1 MWHWN
6 KNIKTSLEDEW
17 LERSSNVKNCV
28 FSQDAKG
35 ASINIDIYWEEQSE
49 ALLYQ
54 LCWGGSIEK
63 EEPTDW
69 VAKTA
74 PENQAPLMIRQK
86 IVISPSAEEHILLA
100 LQEKYPKRI
109 ILTFPAEM
117 AFGTGDH
124 ATTSSCLRLLCD
136 YAKKRAAQSWTLI
149 DIGCGTGVLALAGI
163 RLGAKHA
170 ISFDF
175 DENAIQIA
183 QRNIDRN
190 GGQDKIELFQ
200 ADVFEWS
207 PKESEKADLVLA
219 NLFATVLQAAFP
231 RIVQCIK
238 PGGRLIISGILKQQ
252 AEETIQAA
260 LREGLQV
267 EKTITRGKWFTAEL
281 KCPFNETSFR

>member
-1 MWHWN
+1 MWHWT
-6 KNIKTSLEDEW
+6 KNIEASLENEW
-17 LERSSNVKNCV
+17 LERTSSISNCV
-28 FSQDAKG
+28 LSQDAKG
-35 ASINIDIYWEEQSE
+35 TSINIDIYWEEESE

-54 LCWGGSIEK
+54 LCWGGRIEK
-63 EEPTDW
+63 EEATDW

-74 PENQAPLMIRQK
+74 PENQAPLIIRQK
-86 IVISPSAEEHILLA
+86 IVISPSAKEDILLA
-100 LQEKYPKRI
+100 LQKKYPKRI

-136 YAKKRAAQSWTLI
+136 YAKKREPESWTLT

-175 DENAIQIA
+175 DENAVQIA
-183 QRNIDRN
+183 ERNIERN

-207 PKESEKADLVLA
+207 PKEGEKADLVLA
-219 NLFATVLQAAFP
+219 NLFATVLQSAFP

-238 PGGRLIISGILKQQ
+238 PGGSLIISGILKQQ

-260 LREGLQV
+260 LREGLLV
-267 EKTITRGKWFTAEL
+267 DKTVTRGKWFTAKL
-281 KCPFNETSFR
+281 TLPRS

>member
-1 MWHWN
+1 MWHWQ
-6 KNIKTSLEDEW
+6 KNIEASLEDEW
-17 LERSSNVKNCV
+17 LERTSSISNCV
-28 FSQDAKG
+28 LSQDAKG
-35 ASINIDIYWEEQSE
+35 ISITIDIYWEDQIKAE
-49 ALLYQ
+49 LYQ

-63 EEPTDW
+63 EEATDW

-86 IVISPSAEEHILLA
+86 IVISPSDKEEILLA
-100 LQEKYPKRI
+100 LQAKYPKRI

-136 YAKKRAAQSWTLI
+136 YAKKREPESWTLT

-175 DENAIQIA
+175 DENAVQIA
-183 QRNIDRN
+183 QRNIERN
-190 GGQDKIELFQ
+190 GGQDKINLFQ

-207 PKESEKADLVLA
+207 PKQGEQADLVLA
-219 NLFATVLQAAFP
+219 NLFATVLQSAFP
-231 RIVQCIK
+231 RIIQCIK

-252 AEETIQAA
+252 AEQTLLVA
-260 LREGLQV
+260 LQEGLILV
-267 EKTITRGKWFTAEL
+267 KTVTRGKWFTAEL
-281 KCPFNETSFR
+281 ALPRS